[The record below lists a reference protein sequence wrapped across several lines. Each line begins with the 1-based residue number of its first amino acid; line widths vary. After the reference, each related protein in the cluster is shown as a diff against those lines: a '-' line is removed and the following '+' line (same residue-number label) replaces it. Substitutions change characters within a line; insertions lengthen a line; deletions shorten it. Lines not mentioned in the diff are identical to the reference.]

1 MLEQKYF
8 NMSYILPPQ
17 LKKVCKSSRLAHFL
31 F

>member
-17 LKKVCKSSRLAHFL
+17 LLKLKLMLGLL
-31 F
+31 FCR